1 MRVYSFQGI
10 ANFRDFGGCPTM
22 DGRRVVQGRL
32 FRGGHQ
38 GTASPSD
45 SEILDGLGIRLI
57 VDLRRSFEC
66 AKEPRVWPTSGSV
79 EVIADAAASSAA
91 TLPYVAFL
99 RKAGVTPADVVAQVR
114 DAYRTIPY
122 DPKHVEL
129 YSRYLRRLA
138 TLEGA
143 SLVSCTHGKDRTGI
157 LCALTL
163 QLLEVDHGAI
173 MRDYL
178 LTNAGLRE
186 SMSLHQAQASF
197 AGTYGITP
205 TLDVM
210 SAIVRVEPD
219 FLETAFEEMRSR
231 NGSVDGYLDMLGIGK
246 ALREE
251 IRARHVT

>member
-1 MRVYSFQGI
+1 VYSLQGI
-10 ANFRDFGGCPTM
+10 ANFRDFGGHPTN
-22 DGRRVVQGRL
+22 DGRRVVEGRL

-38 GTASPSD
+38 GAASPSD
-45 SEILDGLGIRLI
+45 RETLDGLGIGLI

-66 AKEPRVWPTSGSV
+66 AREPRVWPASGSV
-79 EVIADAAASSAA
+79 ELVVDTEESSVA

-99 RKAGVTPADVVAQVR
+99 RKPGVTPDDVVAQVR
-114 DAYRTIPY
+114 DAYRSIPY
-122 DPKHVEL
+122 DSKHVGL

-138 TLEGA
+138 TADCA

-163 QLLEVDHGAI
+163 RLLGVDHGAI
-173 MRDYL
+173 MEDYL

-186 SMSLHQAQASF
+186 SMSIHQAQASF
-197 AGTYGITP
+197 ANTYGITP

-231 NGSVDGYLDMLGIGK
+231 NGSVDGYLDMLGIIK

-251 IRARHVT
+251 IRARYVS